1 VIAEGKRKE
10 LLPVAEK
17 LAEQLAA
24 FKTPETGEPVD
35 PSRLADV
42 FRFVKANGIEDL
54 PAFLKRM
61 PSSYLRHASRS
72 AAPQLEEVQRRVTA
86 ILHPKKSAEELAFV
100 LGWARR
106 LLTTKEKTGHGAR
119 GEHAPPGGPRR

>member
-1 VIAEGKRKE
+1 MIAEGKRKE
-10 LLPVAEK
+10 LLAIAEK

-24 FKTPETGEPVD
+24 FKTPNTGEPVD

-54 PAFLKRM
+54 PTFLKVM
-61 PSSYLRHASRS
+61 PGSYLRHASRS
-72 AAPQLEEVQRRVTA
+72 AAPQLEEVQRRVTT
-86 ILHPKKSAEELAFV
+86 ILQPKKSAEELAFV

-106 LLTTKEKTGHGAR
+106 LLSVKEKTGHGPR
-119 GEHAPPGGPRR
+119 GVQAPPGAPRG